1 MAKHHKNGASENSK
15 TPRRRITGSAL
26 ALQSCKARAKINR
39 KMRNSTPCKIVP
51 RENFILQ
58 LCTRDDVGAFTR
70 YANFGFNQYNG
81 GFSSNRRLVPFFW
94 LSCFALSCSYL
105 FLDPT
110 PRSNRWKDF
119 HALLLVSAQGWS
131 FWWWVTIFGEMCHK
145 TSKKCSWIGN
155 FQPKR
160 QNIKITISPRNQHQ
174 KCNWWI
180 G

>member
-70 YANFGFNQYNG
+70 YANFGFNQYNE
-81 GFSSNRRLVPFFW
+81 GFSSNRRLVPFFDCPV
-94 LSCFALSCSYL
+94 LRCPVLTFFSILRPGRTAGKIFTLYCL
-105 FLDPT
+105 F
-110 PRSNRWKDF
+110 RRKD
-119 HALLLVSAQGWS
+119 GP
-131 FWWWVTIFGEMCHK
+131 FGD
-145 TSKKCSWIGN
+145 G
-155 FQPKR
+155 
-160 QNIKITISPRNQHQ
+160 
-174 KCNWWI
+174 
-180 G
+180 